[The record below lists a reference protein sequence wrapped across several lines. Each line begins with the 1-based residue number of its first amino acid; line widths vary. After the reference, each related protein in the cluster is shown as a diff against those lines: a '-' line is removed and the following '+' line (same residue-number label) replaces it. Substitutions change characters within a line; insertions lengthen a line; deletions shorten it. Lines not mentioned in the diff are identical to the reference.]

1 MDVIGIGAMNVDH
14 LYSVRNLVLDGEDVV
29 DEFGLYPG
37 GSAANTIYGLGKLGL
52 KTGFIG
58 VVGADAD
65 GHALIADFERA
76 GVDTGHIRTA
86 SEASTGAVLGLSDR
100 SARRSLYIAPG
111 ANNLLNESDINMDYL
126 SSARMVH
133 ISSFVHENQFNLLV
147 ETVRKLSLDIKLS
160 FSPGSLYASKGLKAL
175 GPILDR
181 THVLF
186 INRAELETMAGT
198 SYTKAAW
205 DCIKRGCDIVVVT
218 FGQGLP
224 ISDNRTLA
232 SYVRDKNRE
241 YQIDAVKM
249 TWQQGKIETT
259 GAGDAFT
266 AGFLY
271 ALLKNKPLAECATA
285 GDITA
290 RFSILKRGARAGLPT
305 IDELSRQYLECTGK
319 PL

>member
-1 MDVIGIGAMNVDH
+1 MDVIGIGAMNMDH
-14 LYSVRNLVLDGEDVV
+14 LYSVRNLVLDSEDVV

-65 GHALIADFERA
+65 GRALVADLNQA
-76 GVDTGHIRTA
+76 GVDTSHIRTA
-86 SEASTGAVLGLSDR
+86 AEASTGAVLGLSDR
-100 SARRSLYIAPG
+100 SAKRSLYAAPG
-111 ANNLLNESDINMDYL
+111 ANNLLNESDLNMNYL
-126 SSARMVH
+126 NSARMVH
-133 ISSFVHENQFNLLV
+133 ISSFVHDNQFTSLV
-147 ETVRKLSLDIKLS
+147 DTVRKLSFDVKLS
-160 FSPGSLYASKGLKAL
+160 FSPGSLWTSRGLKAL

-181 THVLF
+181 THILF
-186 INRAELETMAGT
+186 INRAELERTTGT

-205 DCIKRGCDIVVVT
+205 DCIKRGCESVVVT

-224 ISDNRTLA
+224 VSDTRIIS
-232 SYVRDKNRE
+232 SYIRDKNRE
-241 YQIDAVKM
+241 YQVDAVKM
-249 TWQQGKIETT
+249 AWQATTETT
-259 GAGDAFT
+259 GAGDAFA

-271 ALLKNKPLAECATA
+271 ATLKDKPLVECAMA

-290 RFSILKRGARAGLPT
+290 RFSIAKRGARAGLPT
-305 IDELSRQYLECTGK
+305 LDELSRQYQECTGK